1 MSFIVRFLKGELLMK
16 EIRAEPQGSIF
27 LRNLRR
33 RNAEKGQEY
42 ERKLYQSIF
51 HRSIRADQFNAGSTY
66 SSGTSDGS
74 MQCARLCYRIDGIYI
89 SVTG

>member
-1 MSFIVRFLKGELLMK
+1 MK
-16 EIRAEPQGSIF
+16 KIRAEPQGSIF

-51 HRSIRADQFNAGSTY
+51 HRSIRTDQLDAGHTY
-66 SSGTSDGS
+66 SSGTSDGG
-74 MQCARLCYRIDGIYI
+74 MQCA
-89 SVTG
+89 

>member
-16 EIRAEPQGSIF
+16 KIRAEPQGSIF

-42 ERKLYQSIF
+42 
-51 HRSIRADQFNAGSTY
+51 
-66 SSGTSDGS
+66 
-74 MQCARLCYRIDGIYI
+74 GIKRN
-89 SVTG
+89 